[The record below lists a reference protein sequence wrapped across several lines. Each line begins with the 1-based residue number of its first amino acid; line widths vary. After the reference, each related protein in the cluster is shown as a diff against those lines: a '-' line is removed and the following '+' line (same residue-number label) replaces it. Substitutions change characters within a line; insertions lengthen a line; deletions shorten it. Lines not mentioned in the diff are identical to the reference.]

1 MLEVKELTTGYRNH
15 TVVDK
20 ISFSVNKGELL
31 CIIGPNGCGK
41 STLLKALNNINDYTG
56 VVKYNDT
63 VLKHLENKELGKV
76 IGMLSQTKSAYF
88 SYSIND
94 TVAMGSYAFNKGLFK
109 VQSNDETVKKALTY
123 VDLYD
128 MKDQKIDQLSGGQF
142 QRTMIARLLVQ
153 NPDIIVLDE
162 PTNHLDLKH
171 QVEILTLVKDLI
183 KNEGKIGIIVL
194 HDLNL
199 VYRFADKVILLDLA
213 KNYYIGTPQEILTN
227 DNINKVYDI
236 DVKNWMSN
244 LLKLWE

>member
-1 MLEVKELTTGYRNH
+1 MLEVKELTTGYRNSV
-15 TVVDK
+15 VVDK
-20 ISFSVNKGELL
+20 ISFSVDKGELL

-56 VVKYNDT
+56 VVKYNNT
-63 VLKHLENKELGKV
+63 VLKNLENKELGKI

-88 SYSIND
+88 AYSIHD
-94 TVAMGSYAFNKGLFK
+94 TVAMGSYAYNKGMFK
-109 VQSNDETVKKALTY
+109 VHSKGSEIKKALEY
-123 VDLYD
+123 VDLFD

-162 PTNHLDLKH
+162 PTNHLDLRH

-183 KNEGKIGIIVL
+183 KNDGKIGIIVL

-199 VYRFADKVILLDLA
+199 VYRFADKVILLDMA
-213 KNYYIGTPQEILTN
+213 KNYYIGSPNEILTN
-227 DNINKVYDI
+227 DNINKVYGI
-236 DVKNWMSN
+236 DVKDWMTN
-244 LLKLWE
+244 LLQLWK